1 MVRRRVSL
9 QPPQPSAPT
18 RSGKYVAPPS
28 GALYTKVKTLG
39 SGAFGSCFLVRQ
51 NASGEEMVMKEVP
64 LKGLSPKALKRSHD
78 EVDILKRLRH
88 PHLISY
94 RASRTLR
101 DEDKV
106 PTLCIFMEWAAGGD
120 LKAQIERKRD
130 AGERF
135 FERDVLRTLAQM
147 ASALAYCHHDLHL
160 LHRDIKPANVFLSK
174 QGDVKLGDFGI
185 SKSLAASS
193 ALANTKCG
201 SLLLET
207 GNFAAPVRA
216 CTMRAP

>member
-1 MVRRRVSL
+1 
-9 QPPQPSAPT
+9 
-18 RSGKYVAPPS
+18 
-28 GALYTKVKTLG
+28 
-39 SGAFGSCFLVRQ
+39 
-51 NASGEEMVMKEVP
+51 
-64 LKGLSPKALKRSHD
+64 
-78 EVDILKRLRH
+78 
-88 PHLISY
+88 
-94 RASRTLR
+94 
-101 DEDKV
+101 
-106 PTLCIFMEWAAGGD
+106 
-120 LKAQIERKRD
+120 
-130 AGERF
+130 
-135 FERDVLRTLAQM
+135 M